1 MDPSWQGFAKLLMEP
16 EFLAGIPSR
25 AFGLERCA
33 PGAVS
38 PHQRG
43 GRGPSCLFSFIV
55 QLYLFRVWGEA
66 GRETGGLGGGAGQR
80 GGATCPGSAESW

>member
-33 PGAVS
+33 PRAVS

-55 QLYLFRVWGEA
+55 RCRVWGEA
-66 GRETGGLGGGAGQR
+66 GREAGGLGGGAGQR